1 MTSIREFIEE
11 LRTKS
16 TKTTY
21 RAGVYAFLD
30 WKHGRQRAERKASP
44 EETDRY
50 EVLAAQ
56 YLAGGGDVPGD
67 LRKYA
72 AAMQEIPPKTAA
84 IRLTGIKEYLLV
96 NGIEL
101 SERETRL
108 IRSRMPRGGTQ
119 TTERDLTPQVLQTLL
134 THADVKGRALILT
147 LLSSGMRIGEAVQ
160 LRISDV
166 DLEKDPAVVHIRG
179 EITKTRRARTTFISQ
194 EAVAAVREW
203 QKVRAAYLESAS
215 SRNKGLVAQGIGS
228 VKTRED
234 PRLFPFAS
242 HVAQSMWRTILRNA
256 DLAFLDEATGR
267 HQHHIHQLRK
277 YFRTQMAISCPVD
290 VVEAMLGHEGY
301 LTSAYRRHTVDQ
313 LAEAYKKAEPMITLQ
328 LPSSEIHQVEKAIR
342 KEMAGQQQ
350 TIAHLVVKN
359 EELERELK
367 TVKGFMEVVAENPD
381 LLIKAGKK
389 LGR

>member
-1 MTSIREFIEE
+1 MVSIQEFIEE

-30 WKHGRQRAERKASP
+30 WKYGRQRAERKASP
-44 EETDRY
+44 EEMDRY
-50 EVLAAQ
+50 EDLVAQ
-56 YLAGGGDVPGD
+56 YLATGDDVPGD

-72 AAMQEIPPKTAA
+72 ASMQEIPPKTAA

-134 THADVKGRALILT
+134 THADVKGRALILF
-147 LLSSGMRIGEAVQ
+147 LMSSGVRIGEAVQ
-160 LRISDV
+160 LKVSDI
-166 DLEKDPAVVHIRG
+166 DLERDPAVVHIRA
-179 EITKTRRARTTFISQ
+179 EITKTRRARTTFISH

-203 QKVRAAYLESAS
+203 QKVREAYLESAS

-234 PRLFPFAS
+234 QRLFPFAT
-242 HVAQSMWRTILRNA
+242 HVAQSMWRTILKNA

-301 LTSAYRRHTVDQ
+301 LTSAYRRYTIDQ

-328 LPSSEIHQVEKAIR
+328 LPSTEIHQVEQAIR

-350 TIAHLVVKN
+350 TIMHLVVKN

-367 TVKGFMEVVAENPD
+367 TVKGFMEVVAANPD
-381 LLIKAGKK
+381 VLVRARKK
-389 LGR
+389 

>member
-30 WKHGRQRAERKASP
+30 WKYGRQRAERKASP
-44 EETDRY
+44 EEMDRY
-50 EVLAAQ
+50 EDLAAQ
-56 YLAGGGDVPGD
+56 YLASGDDVPGD

-72 AAMQEIPPKTAA
+72 ASMQEIPPKTAA

-119 TTERDLTPQVLQTLL
+119 TTERDLTPQVLQTIL

-147 LLSSGMRIGEAVQ
+147 LMSSGIRIGEAVQ
-160 LRISDV
+160 LKVSDI
-166 DLEKDPAVVHIRG
+166 DLERDPAVVHIRA
-179 EITKTRRARTTFISQ
+179 EITKTRRARTTFISH

-203 QKVRAAYLESAS
+203 LKVREAYLESAS
-215 SRNKGLVAQGIGS
+215 ARNKGLVAQGIGS
-228 VKTRED
+228 VKTVKD
-234 PRLFPFAS
+234 PRLFPFAT

-256 DLAFLDEATGR
+256 DLAYLDEATGR

-277 YFRTQMAISCPVD
+277 YFRTQMAIACPVD

-301 LTSAYRRHTVDQ
+301 LTSAYRRYTVDQ
-313 LAEAYKKAEPMITLQ
+313 LAEAYKKAEPIITLQ
-328 LPSSEIHQVEKAIR
+328 LPSTEIHQVEAAIK

-350 TIAHLVVKN
+350 IITHLVTKN

-367 TVKGFMEVVAENPD
+367 VVKGFMEVVAENPD
-381 LLIKAGKK
+381 LMRTALKK
-389 LGR
+389 KN